1 MGVAGRWGEAYV
13 DHTTYM
19 VYNLCWYVL
28 SWRWPD
34 SWDLPTTNQYL
45 YKYFLSFRLRRL
57 SHLDVRLRYHFGTL
71 LRYVLAPSHPA
82 AFEQQQFK
90 KWFDM
95 VEKSILIISLLFV
108 FENGFSQSEDS
119 LVESFSTFT
128 VYLENKS
135 PVLKVEFL

>member
-1 MGVAGRWGEAYV
+1 
-13 DHTTYM
+13 
-19 VYNLCWYVL
+19 
-28 SWRWPD
+28 
-34 SWDLPTTNQYL
+34 
-45 YKYFLSFRLRRL
+45 
-57 SHLDVRLRYHFGTL
+57 
-71 LRYVLAPSHPA
+71 
-82 AFEQQQFK
+82 
-90 KWFDM
+90 M